1 MELDEARVLVAG
13 ATGTLGGL
21 FARALGSEGA
31 RLALAGRNP
40 ERLRALAGELDVP
53 ALGFDA
59 RDSESCREAVDQAA
73 TQLGGLDAVFI
84 TFGLAGFGEAS
95 SLSEGATR
103 ELFEVNVLG
112 PITMVRAAL
121 ERLEP
126 KGAIVGVSAI
136 VADYPTAGMAA
147 YSATKAAFSAYLSTV
162 RRERRRQGLTVL
174 DVRPQHMKTGFSDRA
189 VEGDPPP
196 LPDPIDPDAMVSAV
210 LKAVRGGKRE
220 VVFDISAKELV
231 IR

>member
-1 MELDEARVLVAG
+1 MELGEARILVAG

-31 RLALAGRNP
+31 RLALAGRDT
-40 ERLRALAGELDVP
+40 ERLNPLAEELDALALS
-53 ALGFDA
+53 FDA
-59 RDSESCREAVDQAA
+59 RDTGSCREAVDQAA

-84 TFGLAGFGEAS
+84 TSGLAGFGEAS
-95 SLSEGATR
+95 SLGEEAAR

-112 PITMVRAAL
+112 PIAIVGAAL

-126 KGAIVGVSAI
+126 KGAIVGISAI

-147 YSATKAAFSAYLSTV
+147 YSATKAALSAYLSAV

-174 DVRPQHMKTGFSDRA
+174 DVRPQHMETGFSDRA
-189 VEGDPPP
+189 VAGEPPP
-196 LPDPIDPDAMVSAV
+196 LPDPIDPDDLVSMVLEAV
-210 LKAVRGGKRE
+210 QEGKRE
-220 VVFDISAKELV
+220 IAFDISAKELV
-231 IR
+231 VR

>member
-1 MELDEARVLVAG
+1 MELGEARILVAG

-31 RLALAGRNP
+31 RLALAGRDT
-40 ERLRALAGELDVP
+40 ERLNPLAEELHALALS
-53 ALGFDA
+53 FDA
-59 RDSESCREAVDQAA
+59 RDTGSCREAVDQAA

-84 TFGLAGFGEAS
+84 TSGLAGFGEAS
-95 SLSEGATR
+95 SLGEEAAR

-112 PITMVRAAL
+112 PIAIVGAAL

-126 KGAIVGVSAI
+126 KGAIVGISAI

-147 YSATKAAFSAYLSTV
+147 YSATKAALSAYLSAV

-174 DVRPQHMKTGFSDRA
+174 DVRPQHMETGFSDRA
-189 VEGDPPP
+189 VAGEPPP
-196 LPDPIDPDAMVSAV
+196 LPDPIDPDDLVGMV
-210 LKAVRGGKRE
+210 LEAVREGKRE
-220 VVFDISAKELV
+220 IAFDISAKELV
-231 IR
+231 VR

>member
-1 MELDEARVLVAG
+1 MELGEARILVAG

-31 RLALAGRNP
+31 RLALAGRDT
-40 ERLRALAGELDVP
+40 ERLNPLAEELDALALS
-53 ALGFDA
+53 FDA
-59 RDSESCREAVDQAA
+59 RDTGSCREAVDQAA

-84 TFGLAGFGEAS
+84 ASGLAGFGEAS
-95 SLSEGATR
+95 SLGEEAAR

-112 PITMVRAAL
+112 PIAIVGAAL

-126 KGAIVGVSAI
+126 KGAIVGISAI

-147 YSATKAAFSAYLSTV
+147 YSATKAALSAYLSAV

-174 DVRPQHMKTGFSDRA
+174 DVRPQHMETGFSDRA
-189 VEGDPPP
+189 VAGEPPP
-196 LPDPIDPDAMVSAV
+196 LPDPIDPDDLVRMV
-210 LKAVRGGKRE
+210 LGAVREGKRE
-220 VVFDISAKELV
+220 IAFDISAKELV
-231 IR
+231 VR

>member
-1 MELDEARVLVAG
+1 MELGEARILVAG

-31 RLALAGRNP
+31 RLALAGRDT
-40 ERLRALAGELDVP
+40 ERLNPLAEELDALALS
-53 ALGFDA
+53 FDA
-59 RDSESCREAVDQAA
+59 RDTGSCREAVDQAA

-84 TFGLAGFGEAS
+84 TSGLAGFGEAS
-95 SLSEGATR
+95 SLGEEAAR

-112 PITMVRAAL
+112 PIAIVGAAL

-126 KGAIVGVSAI
+126 KGAIVGISAI

-147 YSATKAAFSAYLSTV
+147 YSATKAALSAYLSAV

-174 DVRPQHMKTGFSDRA
+174 DVRPQHMETGFSDRA
-189 VEGDPPP
+189 VAGEPPP
-196 LPDPIDPDAMVSAV
+196 LPDPIDPDDLVSMV
-210 LKAVRGGKRE
+210 LEAVREGKRE
-220 VVFDISAKELV
+220 IAFDISAKELV
-231 IR
+231 VR

>member
-1 MELDEARVLVAG
+1 MELGEARILVAG

-31 RLALAGRNP
+31 RLALAGRDT
-40 ERLRALAGELDVP
+40 ERLNPLAEELDALALS
-53 ALGFDA
+53 FDA
-59 RDSESCREAVDQAA
+59 RDTGSCREAVDQAA

-84 TFGLAGFGEAS
+84 TSGLAGFGEAS
-95 SLSEGATR
+95 SLGEEAAR

-112 PITMVRAAL
+112 PIAIVGAAL

-126 KGAIVGVSAI
+126 KGAIVGISAI

-147 YSATKAAFSAYLSTV
+147 YSATKAALSAYLSAV

-174 DVRPQHMKTGFSDRA
+174 DVRPQHMETGFSDRA
-189 VEGDPPP
+189 VAGEPPP
-196 LPDPIDPDAMVSAV
+196 LPDPIDPDDLVSMV
-210 LKAVRGGKRE
+210 LEAVREGKRE
-220 VVFDISAKELV
+220 IAFDISTKELV
-231 IR
+231 VR